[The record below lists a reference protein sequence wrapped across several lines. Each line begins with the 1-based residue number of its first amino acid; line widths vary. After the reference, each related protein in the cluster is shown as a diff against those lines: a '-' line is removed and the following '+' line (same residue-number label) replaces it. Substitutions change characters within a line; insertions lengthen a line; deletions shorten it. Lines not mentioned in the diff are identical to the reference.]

1 MAVKIPKDYNYKKI
15 KFDDL
20 EEAVR
25 DKYKVNLENWAKF
38 RHTITASVN
47 SNSLHSSNLIS
58 DEVKSS
64 YIELS
69 KSHYE
74 VVTML
79 GATKMSLEKIIK
91 SEKGDQLVFKKSFKE
106 FYMHAGSV
114 LDNLARLIYIVNVS
128 ESVTKGETKY
138 GRFILKRHDMG
149 YGSLAG
155 IYKNKKSEL
164 KGYSNIVKSKILNE
178 IKTVRNN
185 FTHSWPPVLFVNTT
199 SKELY
204 WPTAMRKKEQ
214 YYLWPHDPNEKKKIK
229 KQYRKRV
236 SIIEMIK
243 KDWEELEKFQNIIF
257 KKLTKDISKFE
268 RNHSLTI
275 R

>member
-1 MAVKIPKDYNYKKI
+1 MAVKIPKDFNYKKMP
-15 KFDDL
+15 FDDL
-20 EEAVR
+20 EESVR
-25 DKYKVNLENWAKF
+25 DKYKVNIENWAKF

-47 SNSLHSSNLIS
+47 SNSLHSLSPIS
-58 DEVKSS
+58 DVVKSS
-64 YIELS
+64 YVELS

-79 GATKMSLEKIIK
+79 GATKLSLDKIIK
-91 SEKGDQLVFKKSFKE
+91 SEKGDQLIFKKSFKE

-128 ESVTKGETKY
+128 ESITKGDTKY
-138 GRFILKRHDMG
+138 GRFVLKRHDMG

-164 KGYSNIVKSKILNE
+164 KGYSNIIKSKVINE

-185 FTHSWPPVLFVNTT
+185 FTHSWPPVLFVNPT
-199 SKELY
+199 SKELF

-229 KQYRKRV
+229 IQYRKRV
-236 SIIEMIK
+236 SIVGMIK
-243 KDWEELEKFQNIIF
+243 NDWKEIEKFQNAVF
-257 KKLTKDISKFE
+257 KKLTKDICKFE
-268 RNHSLTI
+268 RNHNLI
-275 R
+275 IK